1 MLPLNIEEQELLESV
16 ENGEWISIPAV
27 EQEIQRYQGYAQS
40 NILESVNIEIPTSD
54 FQSLKTLANQTGTS
68 VSMLMANVLH
78 QYIVRQSSSQS

>member
-54 FQSLKTLANQTGTS
+54 FQSLKTLANQTGIS
-68 VSMLMANVLH
+68 VSMLMASVLH